1 MFDSYDEESEL
12 LELLKKGN
20 DEGILKLYEIYRE
33 EFILWNGKNFNL
45 NEEESSDIFQDAL
58 ISFYFN
64 FKNNKIS
71 DLSCS
76 IKTYLFAIGKNL
88 SLKKIRKDKRLVKP
102 GDLESFQIKDDLS
115 FPMEGNEKQKQ
126 IADMVKS
133 LGNPCETIL
142 RYYYFDNYS
151 MDLIAGKMGY
161 KNQNVV
167 KSQKLRCIK
176 ELREKIK
183 KAGMI

>member
-1 MFDSYDEESEL
+1 VFDSNEEESKL
-12 LELLKKGN
+12 LELLRSGK
-20 DEGILKLYEIYRE
+20 DDGIMKLYEIFRD
-33 EFILWNGKNFNL
+33 EFILWSGKNFSL
-45 NEEESSDIFQDAL
+45 NEEESSDIFQDTL
-58 ISFYFN
+58 ISFYYN
-64 FKNNKIS
+64 FRNNKIS

-88 SLKKIRKDKRLVKP
+88 SLKKIRKDKRMVKP
-102 GDLESFQIKDDLS
+102 GNLEDFPVKDDLT
-115 FPMEGNEKQKQ
+115 FPMEGNEKQNQ

-133 LGNPCETIL
+133 LGDPCESIL

-183 KAGMI
+183 KSGMI